1 MEVSPLLVILLLC
14 ATALFGKLY
23 FMSRL
28 PVEKKEDG
36 STVPPCSHKR
46 TQHHYYEN
54 PDTGARVCVPVCSD
68 CMVALPPETRTLER
82 FSPHILKKIHQ
93 ELGDQ
98 GYDTTALPYIPVEG
112 TP

>member
-1 MEVSPLLVILLLC
+1 MEALPLLIILLLFA
-14 ATALFGKLY
+14 ATLFGKLY

-28 PVEKKEDG
+28 PAEKEEDG
-36 STVPPCSHKR
+36 NTVPSCSHKK
-46 TQHHYYEN
+46 TQYHYYEN

-68 CMVALPPETRTLER
+68 CMVALPPETRTLEH
-82 FSPHILKKIHQ
+82 FSPQILMKIHQ

>member
-1 MEVSPLLVILLLC
+1 MEALPLLIILLLC

-36 STVPPCSHKR
+36 STVPSCSHKR
-46 TQHHYYEN
+46 TQHRYYEN

-68 CMVALPPETRTLER
+68 CMVVLPPTTGTLAR
-82 FSPHILKKIHQ
+82 FSPHILRKIRQ
-93 ELGDQ
+93 ELGGQ
-98 GYDTTALPYIPVEG
+98 GYNTTALPYTPVEG

>member
-1 MEVSPLLVILLLC
+1 MEALPLLIILLLFA
-14 ATALFGKLY
+14 ATLFGKLY

-28 PVEKKEDG
+28 PAEKEEDG
-36 STVPPCSHKR
+36 NTVPSCSHKK

-54 PDTGARVCVPVCSD
+54 PDTGAKVYILVCSD
-68 CMVALPPETRTLER
+68 CMVALPPATETLAR
-82 FSPHILKKIHQ
+82 FSPHILRQIHQ

>member
-1 MEVSPLLVILLLC
+1 MKILLLFGII
-14 ATALFGKLY
+14 LFGIIL
-23 FMSRL
+23 FARHRSANR
-28 PVEKKEDG
+28 PSVKEED
-36 STVPPCSHKR
+36 TMPPSCSHKR

-54 PDTGARVCVPVCSD
+54 PDTGAKVYILVCSD
-68 CMVALPPETRTLER
+68 CMVALPPKTRTLER
-82 FSPHILKKIHQ
+82 FSPHILMKIHQ